1 MDFDLRKTAR
11 EKIIL
16 VAHRGVA
23 GGNIPCNTIPSYEI
37 ALAQGAD
44 MIEIDVDMSA
54 DGELFIF
61 HPGME
66 PAHLGKSVDIRKM
79 NSDEIRELR
88 YVNYDNV
95 PTTTGL
101 NTLDEVLEHLKGKCF
116 INVDKFGDNPAEI
129 IAKLA
134 RHDMKDQIVLK
145 CAPDEASLSV
155 IEKYASDIQFLPVI
169 WKDNGTHEMLK
180 NRDINYVGAELLFR
194 NENEDVGR
202 ADYRELLH
210 RDRKLCWI
218 NTIVYDYRAVISAG
232 HTDDAALCG
241 DPASGWGWSADN
253 FDIIQTDWVLA
264 LKDYLKK
271 TGRK

>member
-1 MDFDLRKTAR
+1 
-11 EKIIL
+11 
-16 VAHRGVA
+16 
-23 GGNIPCNTIPSYEI
+23 
-37 ALAQGAD
+37 
-44 MIEIDVDMSA
+44 
-54 DGELFIF
+54 
-61 HPGME
+61 
-66 PAHLGKSVDIRKM
+66 M

-88 YVNYDNV
+88 YVNYDNI

-180 NRDINYVGAELLFR
+180 NRDINYVGASFFSGTKTRTSEEPTTA
-194 NENEDVGR
+194 NCYTAIES
-202 ADYRELLH
+202 
-210 RDRKLCWI
+210 
-218 NTIVYDYRAVISAG
+218 SAG
-232 HTDDAALCG
+232 
-241 DPASGWGWSADN
+241 
-253 FDIIQTDWVLA
+253 
-264 LKDYLKK
+264 
-271 TGRK
+271 

>member
-1 MDFDLRKTAR
+1 M
-11 EKIIL
+11 
-16 VAHRGVA
+16 
-23 GGNIPCNTIPSYEI
+23 
-37 ALAQGAD
+37 
-44 MIEIDVDMSA
+44 
-54 DGELFIF
+54 
-61 HPGME
+61 
-66 PAHLGKSVDIRKM
+66 
-79 NSDEIRELR
+79 
-88 YVNYDNV
+88 
-95 PTTTGL
+95 
-101 NTLDEVLEHLKGKCF
+101 
-116 INVDKFGDNPAEI
+116 
-129 IAKLA
+129 
-134 RHDMKDQIVLK
+134 
-145 CAPDEASLSV
+145 
-155 IEKYASDIQFLPVI
+155 I